1 MSVSTFI
8 IIGALLLCSGYVVT
22 IYNGLISLK
31 HQVSKS
37 WANIDVLL
45 KQRHDELPK
54 LVDTCKQ
61 YMEYEQETLNLVIEA
76 RSSVASASEKQDV
89 GALGAAETQL
99 RSGLGRLF
107 ALAENYPD
115 LKANESFQ
123 HLQARITDLEN
134 GIADRREFYNASVNI
149 NNVRIE
155 QFPDVLIANFFSF
168 KAFDLLEF
176 SEGELT
182 NVNVGNLFKS

>member
-22 IYNGLISLK
+22 IYNGLVSLK

-61 YMEYEQETLNLVIEA
+61 YMEYEQETLNLIIEA
-76 RSSVASASEKQDV
+76 RSSVASASEKQDI

-182 NVNVGNLFKS
+182 DVNVGSLFKS